1 MTIQALVIQTVDLIF
16 TFLYLAIM
24 ARIILSWFR
33 FDPYHPVSVFLYRV
47 TEPILSFVRGIIPP
61 VGMLDLSPIVAIVVL
76 GIVQQLLFF
85 VLQGL

>member
-1 MTIQALVIQTVDLIF
+1 MSPQAVAIQIVDLVF

-47 TEPILSFVRGIIPP
+47 TEPILGFFRSIIPP
-61 VGMLDLSPIVAIVVL
+61 VGMIDFSPIVAIVVL
-76 GIVQQLLFF
+76 GIVQQLLYF
-85 VLQGL
+85 LIQGL

>member
-1 MTIQALVIQTVDLIF
+1 MSVEAVAIQTIDLIF
-16 TFLYLAIM
+16 TFFYLAIM

-47 TEPILSFVRGIIPP
+47 TEPILGFFRGIIPP

-76 GIVQQLLFF
+76 GIVQQMLFF

>member
-1 MTIQALVIQTVDLIF
+1 MTVEAVAIQTIDLIF
-16 TFLYLAIM
+16 TFFYLAIM

-47 TEPILSFVRGIIPP
+47 TEPILGFFRGIIPP

-76 GIVQQLLFF
+76 GIVQQMLFF

>member
-1 MTIQALVIQTVDLIF
+1 MTVQALAIQTVDLIF

-47 TEPILSFVRGIIPP
+47 TEPILSFFRGIIPP

-76 GIVQQLLFF
+76 GIVQQLVFF

>member
-1 MTIQALVIQTVDLIF
+1 MTPQAFALQIVDLVF

-47 TEPILSFVRGIIPP
+47 TEPLLGFFRSIIPP
-61 VGMLDLSPIVAIVVL
+61 VGMIDFSPIVAIVVL
-76 GIVQQLLFF
+76 GIVQQLLYF
-85 VLQGL
+85 LIQGL

>member
-1 MTIQALVIQTVDLIF
+1 MTVQALVIQTVDLIF

-47 TEPILSFVRGIIPP
+47 TEPILSFFRGIIPP

>member
-1 MTIQALVIQTVDLIF
+1 MTVEAVAIQTIDLIF

-47 TEPILSFVRGIIPP
+47 TEPILGFFRGLIPP

-76 GIVQQLLFF
+76 GIVQQMIYLI
-85 VLQGL
+85 LQGI